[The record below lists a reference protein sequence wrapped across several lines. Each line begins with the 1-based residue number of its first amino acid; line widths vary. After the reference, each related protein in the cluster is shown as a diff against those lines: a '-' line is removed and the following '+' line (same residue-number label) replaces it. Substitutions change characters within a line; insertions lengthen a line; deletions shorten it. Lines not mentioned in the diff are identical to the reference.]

1 MYQPSLEDSHTYF
14 DYTVNKYDNQLYWG
28 HMLEKQISHTGLL
41 PTNQQDENINPLQ
54 CLYCHQVFPSKSQKF
69 RHLGYCNVDIRPLL
83 PKRKLKQ
90 LKITG
95 FLDDSWS
102 SMDET
107 SSIPEEERAQYCYEA
122 DSENSQSSHTNSD
135 EGIADVSTDDIKLEK
150 MEVDHKSNKSIKPKR
165 KKKKYDKEDE
175 VDILTDLMKDLITGR
190 KKSTIVNQSTV
201 NQSTA
206 IKSAPKKSVS
216 KKRYNLRKR
225 KKSKVSK
232 ETKDNLETQ
241 KKTKTR
247 TQTKKNIKKNK
258 AGKKVRKEKIIN
270 KSIEIADIFASL
282 TLK

>member
-28 HMLEKQISHTGLL
+28 HMIEKQISHTGLL
-41 PTNQQDENINPLQ
+41 PTNQPDENVNPLQ

-95 FLDDSWS
+95 FLDESWS

-122 DSENSQSSHTNSD
+122 DSENSQSSHTNTD
-135 EGIADVSTDDIKLEK
+135 EGIADVSTDGIKLKK
-150 MEVDHKSNKSIKPKR
+150 MEVGYKSKKSTKPKT
-165 KKKKYDKEDE
+165 KKQKYDESAE

-190 KKSTIVNQSTV
+190 KKPKKANQSKV
-201 NQSTA
+201 N
-206 IKSAPKKSVS
+206 KSATNKSAS

-225 KKSKVSK
+225 KKSKVRK

-241 KKTKTR
+241 NKTR
-247 TQTKKNIKKNK
+247 TKSKTRTK
-258 AGKKVRKEKIIN
+258 AGKKVRKEKIVN

-282 TLK
+282 TL

>member
-95 FLDDSWS
+95 FLDESWS

-107 SSIPEEERAQYCYEA
+107 SSIPEEERTQYCYEA

-135 EGIADVSTDDIKLEK
+135 EGIADVSTHDIKLKK
-150 MEVDHKSNKSIKPKR
+150 MEVEHKSKKSTKPKT
-165 KKKKYDKEDE
+165 KKQKYNESEE

-190 KKSTIVNQSTV
+190 KKPTKAKKSSPN
-201 NQSTA
+201 
-206 IKSAPKKSVS
+206 KSAS

-232 ETKDNLETQ
+232 ESKDNLETQ
-241 KKTKTR
+241 NKTRTKTKTR
-247 TQTKKNIKKNK
+247 TKSKTRTK
-258 AGKKVRKEKIIN
+258 AGKKVRKEKIVN

-282 TLK
+282 SL

>member
-1 MYQPSLEDSHTYF
+1 MILFNLKIDIHYLLPQASMKKMYQPSLEDSHTYF

-41 PTNQQDENINPLQ
+41 STNQPDENVNRLK

-95 FLDDSWS
+95 FLDESWS

-122 DSENSQSSHTNSD
+122 DSENSQSSQGITD
-135 EGIADVSTDDIKLEK
+135 EGIADVSTDGIKLEK
-150 MEVDHKSNKSIKPKR
+150 MEVDHKSKKSTKPKR
-165 KKKKYDKEDE
+165 KKQKYDDSAE
-175 VDILTDLMKDLITGR
+175 VDILTDLMKNLITGR
-190 KKSTIVNQSTV
+190 KKPKKPNKSSPN
-201 NQSTA
+201 
-206 IKSAPKKSVS
+206 KSAS

-241 KKTKTR
+241 NKTR
-247 TQTKKNIKKNK
+247 TK
-258 AGKKVRKEKIIN
+258 AGKKVRKEKIVN

-282 TLK
+282 TL